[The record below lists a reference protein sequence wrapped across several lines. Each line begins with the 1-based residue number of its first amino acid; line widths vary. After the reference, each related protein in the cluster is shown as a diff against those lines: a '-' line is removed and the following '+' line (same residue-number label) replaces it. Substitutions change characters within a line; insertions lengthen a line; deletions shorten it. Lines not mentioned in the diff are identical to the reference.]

1 MKSADQ
7 VRKSQLA
14 QIHVA
19 KAQLN
24 MADDVYRGLLMTLA
38 RVDSAADL
46 DDAGRRAVLNHFKK
60 LGFVPTRPKSP
71 LAKESRGRLLLVLW
85 RDLKTAG
92 KVNDGSEAALTAYI
106 KNHTKVDRIEWLTG
120 ENYNAMIE
128 QLKQWLGRK

>member
-1 MKSADQ
+1 MKPQIGD
-7 VRKSQLA
+7 RKRQLA

-19 KAQLN
+19 KAQLC
-24 MADDVYRGLLMTLA
+24 MAEDVYRGLLMTLA

-60 LGFVPTRPKSP
+60 LGFVPTRPKSL

-92 KVNDGSEAALTAYI
+92 KVNDGGEAALMAYI

-120 ENYNAMIE
+120 EHYNAMIE